1 MAPSAITIRDR
12 FWSKVHKTDTCW
24 LWISNTHWDGYGQIA
39 ESRQNGR
46 KQRWARAH
54 RVSWELT
61 NGPIPN
67 GLLVLHRCDVR
78 ACVNPAHLF
87 LGTQLDNIADA
98 VRKGRHN
105 CQVRSNRALNGRFI
119 ASPRQSQ
126 RKAS

>member
-1 MAPSAITIRDR
+1 MAPAAIPIRDR
-12 FWSKVHKTDTCW
+12 FWSKVRKTDTCW

-39 ESRQNGR
+39 ESRQQGR
-46 KQRWARAH
+46 RQRWVRAH
-54 RVSWELT
+54 RVAWELT
-61 NGPIPN
+61 HGAIPK

-78 ACVNPAHLF
+78 ACVNPDHLF

-105 CQVRSNRALNGRFI
+105 RRVPPTRAFNGRFV